1 MELVNLN
8 GGWWAQG
15 IARMAAIFF
24 TNFLRFSMTIFG
36 FNTDIKLADV
46 VYHVQSEARQ
56 NDLLLQTL
64 VFVKGQCVG
73 KQAFSYAHEI
83 SHPGFSTEA
92 MHELL
97 KMQHKAV
104 IDAIQ
109 QGQMNS
115 VLGSGTDVQ
124 DVGGSGLSLQWKAP
138 AASADVSDLAV
149 SFQVLDSGKPASGA
163 EIVVRG
169 VIASDGLELAR
180 GVADDSGSAA
190 LSIALTEDV
199 LNRGAVMV
207 QATRN
212 GKSVTRKLRVKR

>member
-1 MELVNLN
+1 
-8 GGWWAQG
+8 
-15 IARMAAIFF
+15 
-24 TNFLRFSMTIFG
+24 MTIFG
-36 FNTDIKLADV
+36 FNTDVKLADV

-56 NDLLLQTL
+56 NDLLLQTM

-97 KMQHKAV
+97 KTQHKAV
-104 IDAIQ
+104 IDAIH
-109 QGQMNS
+109 QGQMSS
-115 VLGSGTDVQ
+115 VLGSGADVQ
-124 DVGGSGLSLQWKAP
+124 DVGGSGLSLQWKTP
-138 AASADVSDLAV
+138 VAAGEASDLAV
-149 SFQVLDSGKPASGA
+149 SFQVFDSGQPASGA

-180 GVADDSGSAA
+180 GVADASGTVA

-207 QATRN
+207 QATLN
-212 GKSVTRKLRVKR
+212 GKSVTRKFRVKR

>member
-1 MELVNLN
+1 
-8 GGWWAQG
+8 
-15 IARMAAIFF
+15 
-24 TNFLRFSMTIFG
+24 MTIFG
-36 FNTDIKLADV
+36 FNTDVKLADV

-56 NDLLLQTL
+56 NDLLLQTM

-97 KMQHKAV
+97 KSQHKAV

-109 QGQMNS
+109 QGQMSS
-115 VLGSGTDVQ
+115 VLGNGADVQ
-124 DVGGSGLSLQWKAP
+124 DVGGSGLSLQWKLAIP
-138 AASADVSDLAV
+138 ADDSPNLTV

-169 VIASDGLELAR
+169 VIASDGAELAR
-180 GVADDSGSAA
+180 GVADDSGAAA
-190 LSIALTEDV
+190 LSVSLTEDV

>member
-1 MELVNLN
+1 
-8 GGWWAQG
+8 
-15 IARMAAIFF
+15 MAAGEALKIPVAATMFSARY
-24 TNFLRFSMTIFG
+24 LRSPMTIFG
-36 FNTDIKLADV
+36 FNTDVKLADV

-97 KMQHKAV
+97 KTQHKTV

-109 QGQMNS
+109 QGQMSS

-124 DVGGSGLSLQWKAP
+124 DVGGSGLSLQWKAQ
-138 AASADVSDLAV
+138 ACGGR
-149 SFQVLDSGKPASGA
+149 SFRPSGKFPGTRFRQARTAARRSWCA
-163 EIVVRG
+163 EWWP
-169 VIASDGLELAR
+169 
-180 GVADDSGSAA
+180 
-190 LSIALTEDV
+190 LTAWSW
-199 LNRGAVMV
+199 RGA
-207 QATRN
+207 
-212 GKSVTRKLRVKR
+212 

>member
-1 MELVNLN
+1 
-8 GGWWAQG
+8 
-15 IARMAAIFF
+15 
-24 TNFLRFSMTIFG
+24 MTIFG
-36 FNTDIKLADV
+36 FNTDVKLDDMI
-46 VYHVQSEARQ
+46 YHVQSEARQ

-92 MHELL
+92 MHEFL
-97 KMQHKAV
+97 KTQHKAV

-115 VLGSGTDVQ
+115 VLGNGTDVQ

-138 AASADVSDLAV
+138 AATGDAADLPV
-149 SFQVLDSGKPASGA
+149 SFQVLDSGKPATGA

-169 VIASDGLELAR
+169 IIASDGLELAR
-180 GVADDSGSAA
+180 GVADDSGSVG

-207 QATRN
+207 QATRE

>member
-1 MELVNLN
+1 
-8 GGWWAQG
+8 
-15 IARMAAIFF
+15 
-24 TNFLRFSMTIFG
+24 MTIFG
-36 FNTDIKLADV
+36 FNTDVKLADV

-97 KMQHKAV
+97 KVQHKAV

-109 QGQMNS
+109 QGQISS
-115 VLGSGTDVQ
+115 VLGNGTDVQ
-124 DVGGSGLSLQWKAP
+124 DVGGSGLSLQWKTP
-138 AASADVSDLAV
+138 AATGESSGMPVN
-149 SFQVLDSGKPASGA
+149 FQVLDCGKPALGA
-163 EIVVRG
+163 EVVVRG

-180 GVADDSGSAA
+180 GIADASGAVA
-190 LSIALTEDV
+190 LSIPLTEDV

-207 QATRN
+207 QATRE
-212 GKSVTRKLRVKR
+212 GKSVTRKLRVRR

>member
-1 MELVNLN
+1 MLSVA
-8 GGWWAQG
+8 W
-15 IARMAAIFF
+15 
-24 TNFLRFSMTIFG
+24 NFLRLYMTIFG
-36 FNTDIKLADV
+36 FNTDVKFADV

-56 NDLLLQTL
+56 NDLLLQTM

-73 KQAFSYAHEI
+73 KQAFSYANEI

-97 KMQHKAV
+97 KTQHKTV

-109 QGQMNS
+109 QGLMNS
-115 VLGSGTDVQ
+115 VLGNGSEVQ
-124 DVGGSGLSLQWKAP
+124 DIGGSGLSLQWKAP
-138 AASADVSDLAV
+138 AVTGDGADLPVN
-149 SFQVLDSGKPASGA
+149 FQVFDSGKPAPGA

-207 QATRN
+207 QATRD

>member
-1 MELVNLN
+1 VEASPPILLL
-8 GGWWAQG
+8 
-15 IARMAAIFF
+15 ARDFF
-24 TNFLRFSMTIFG
+24 RFSMTIFG
-36 FNTDIKLADV
+36 FNTDVKLADV

-56 NDLLLQTL
+56 NDLLLQTM

-83 SHPGFSTEA
+83 SHPGFSTEG

-97 KMQHKAV
+97 KTQHKAV

-109 QGQMNS
+109 QGQMSS
-115 VLGSGTDVQ
+115 VLGNGSDVQ

-138 AASADVSDLAV
+138 ATAGDGTDLPV
-149 SFQVLDSGKPASGA
+149 SFQVFDSGKPASGA

-169 VIASDGLELAR
+169 LIASDGLELAR
-180 GVADDSGSAA
+180 GAADASGAVA

-207 QATRN
+207 QATRD

>member
-1 MELVNLN
+1 MADG
-8 GGWWAQG
+8 GGWKFSDGGHVFPGHSQS
-15 IARMAAIFF
+15 
-24 TNFLRFSMTIFG
+24 SMTIFG
-36 FNTDIKLADV
+36 FNTDVKLADV

-56 NDLLLQTL
+56 NDLLLQTM

-97 KMQHKAV
+97 KTQHKAV

-109 QGQMNS
+109 QGQMSS
-115 VLGSGTDVQ
+115 VLGSGADVQ
-124 DVGGSGLSLQWKAP
+124 DVGGSGLSLQWKLAIP
-138 AASADVSDLAV
+138 ADDTPNLPV
-149 SFQVLDSGKPASGA
+149 SFQVLDSGQPANGA

-180 GVADDSGSAA
+180 GVADGSGTAA

>member
-1 MELVNLN
+1 
-8 GGWWAQG
+8 
-15 IARMAAIFF
+15 
-24 TNFLRFSMTIFG
+24 MTIFG
-36 FNTDIKLADV
+36 FNTDVKLADV

-56 NDLLLQTL
+56 NELLLQTL

-97 KMQHKAV
+97 KTQHKAV

-109 QGQMNS
+109 QGQMNA
-115 VLGSGTDVQ
+115 VLGNGADVQ
-124 DVGGSGLSLQWKAP
+124 DVGGSGLSLQWKLAIP
-138 AASADVSDLAV
+138 ADDTPNLPV

-169 VIASDGLELAR
+169 VIASDGMELAR
-180 GVADDSGSAA
+180 GVADDSGTAA
-190 LSIALTEDV
+190 LSIVLTEDV

>member
-1 MELVNLN
+1 MELMIFKWRLVGTGNFFD
-8 GGWWAQG
+8 GGNVFPGHSQS
-15 IARMAAIFF
+15 
-24 TNFLRFSMTIFG
+24 SMTIFG
-36 FNTDIKLADV
+36 FNTDVKLADV

-56 NDLLLQTL
+56 NDLLLQTM

-97 KMQHKAV
+97 KTQHKAV

-109 QGQMNS
+109 QGQMSS
-115 VLGSGTDVQ
+115 VLGSGADVQ
-124 DVGGSGLSLQWKAP
+124 DVGGSGLSLQWKTQ
-138 AASADVSDLAV
+138 ASAADASDLPV
-149 SFQVLDSGKPASGA
+149 NFQVLDSGKPAGGA

-169 VIASDGLELAR
+169 VVASDGLELAR
-180 GVADDSGSAA
+180 GVADASGTAA
-190 LSIALTEDV
+190 LSIALTEEV